1 MSDQV
6 LKNNIKLERARN
18 NMTQA
23 DLALKVGVSRKTI
36 NTIETG
42 RFVPTAVT
50 AIRIA
55 RAFGLTVEEVF
66 ILAEE

>member
-1 MSDQV
+1 MSEPQ
-6 LKNNIKLERARN
+6 LKNNIKLERARH

-23 DLALKVGVSRKTI
+23 DLAMKVGVSRKTI

-42 RFVPTAVT
+42 RFMPTAIT
-50 AIRIA
+50 AIKIA

-66 ILAEE
+66 ILDEG